1 MKRALTLIL
10 ILALGLGSGL
20 AIAACGNKQKVVTDT
35 GKNGQTTT
43 KTVADV
49 HFAKTK
55 FLLHAGLAY
64 GAFHR
69 YIQKPLK
76 AGAFKSGAPKQ
87 KRTIAKAA
95 VAAAFVYHE
104 LKQAR
109 RAAES
114 DKTLRTKLLQPFDN
128 VLSQLS
134 AAASSLKSGKLP
146 DLAGLVAGM
155 GGLSSAA
162 GAAGAVIEDKLLP
175 IPGL

>member
-1 MKRALTLIL
+1 MKRAITLVLIL
-10 ILALGLGSGL
+10 VLGLGSGL
-20 AIAACGNKQKVVTDT
+20 AVAACGNKEKVVTDT
-35 GKNGQTTT
+35 GKDGQTTT

-49 HFAKTK
+49 QFAKTK

-76 AGAFKSGAPKQ
+76 AGTFKPGAA
-87 KRTIAKAA
+87 KRKRAIAKAA

-104 LKQAR
+104 LKQAH

-114 DKTLRTKLLQPFDN
+114 DEMLRTKLLTPLEST
-128 VLSQLS
+128 LSRLS
-134 AAASSLKSGKLP
+134 AATKALKSGKLP
-146 DLAGLVAGM
+146 DLAGLIEGM

-162 GAAGAVIEDKLLP
+162 GAAGVVIKESSGLV
-175 IPGL
+175 PGL

>member
-1 MKRALTLIL
+1 MRRTITLVL

-20 AIAACGNKQKVVTDT
+20 ALAACGNKEKVVTDT
-35 GKNGQTTT
+35 GKGGQTTVR
-43 KTVADV
+43 TVADV

-69 YIQKPLK
+69 YIEKPFK
-76 AGAFKSGAPKQ
+76 AGSFKSGADKQ

-104 LKQAR
+104 LKQAH

-114 DKTLRTKLLQPFDN
+114 DELLRTKLLAPFDTA
-128 VLSQLS
+128 LTKLS
-134 AAASSLKSGKLP
+134 AAMTSLKAGKLP

-162 GAAGAVIEDKLLP
+162 GAAGAIIKDKNIP

>member
-1 MKRALTLIL
+1 MKRAITLIL

-20 AIAACGNKQKVVTDT
+20 AVAACGNKEKVVTDT
-35 GKNGQTTT
+35 GKNGQTTV

-49 HFAKTK
+49 HLAKTK

-76 AGAFKSGAPKQ
+76 AGAFKSGSAKQ

-104 LKQAR
+104 LKQAH

-114 DKTLRTKLLQPFDN
+114 DETLRTKLLQPFDTA
-128 VLSQLS
+128 LTGISD
-134 AAASSLKSGKLP
+134 AAKSLKSGKLP
-146 DLAGLVAGM
+146 DLGSLVDDM
-155 GGLSSAA
+155 GGLSTAA
-162 GAAGAVIEDKLLP
+162 GAAGAVIKDKLIP